1 MHSLNVEETLMTS
14 LLSETLRFLDLN
26 YINLPRY
33 SIKPFL
39 PPIVYLYINIKIME
53 TINLTIPNMKSP
65 HCQMTV
71 TSAVKAIGANV
82 KSVSPTKAEIEL
94 NAGLTK
100 DAVIQAIQ
108 QAGYNVL
115 NGSI

>member
-1 MHSLNVEETLMTS
+1 
-14 LLSETLRFLDLN
+14 
-26 YINLPRY
+26 
-33 SIKPFL
+33 
-39 PPIVYLYINIKIME
+39 ME

-71 TSAVKAIGANV
+71 TSAVKATGGNV

-94 NAGLTK
+94 GAGLTK

-108 QAGYNVL
+108 KAGYNVVS
-115 NGSI
+115 GTY